1 MPTERRGGGN
11 SSICPLIAWCR
22 CSPGRHLERC
32 SGHGGTMPANPR
44 VCGAGE
50 VGAVSGSYGWVQ
62 SARSLTSLC
71 TSLCTSR
78 CHALPLADQ
87 QWHVQTHVCCQ
98 ILPSLLPAAP
108 TTPALSGDTTRS
120 VLSCRVCGGPKCR
133 TCRFPPEQV
142 IATDA

>member
-1 MPTERRGGGN
+1 MCRLKGEEVEIPPFVPLLLGVTAAPADILSGVRGMVG
-11 SSICPLIAWCR
+11 SCLQI
-22 CSPGRHLERC
+22 H
-32 SGHGGTMPANPR
+32 R

-62 SARSLTSLC
+62 SARSL

>member
-1 MPTERRGGGN
+1 MSPYCLVSLQPPADILSGVRGMVGPCLQ
-11 SSICPLIAWCR
+11 I
-22 CSPGRHLERC
+22 H
-32 SGHGGTMPANPR
+32 R

-62 SARSLTSLC
+62 SARSL

-133 TCRFPPEQV
+133 TYRFPPEQV